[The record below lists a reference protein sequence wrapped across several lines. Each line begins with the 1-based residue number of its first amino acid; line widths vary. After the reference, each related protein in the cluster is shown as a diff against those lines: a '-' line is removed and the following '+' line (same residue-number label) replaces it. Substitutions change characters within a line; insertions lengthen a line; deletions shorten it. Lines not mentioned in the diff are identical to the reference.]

1 MSAFAGGFNAADF
14 NSTVRPNVLAP
25 LVSLRTWTFIFCF
38 LSIGLTT
45 RFRDLHIVGWKAF
58 WTFTIGVAAN
68 VVLGYVLS
76 VIVFGDYWAGIH

>member
-1 MSAFAGGFNAADF
+1 MSAFTGSFSTPDFNAV
-14 NSTVRPNVLAP
+14 VRPNVIAP

-58 WTFTIGVAAN
+58 WTFSIGVAAN
-68 VVLGYVLS
+68 VILGYVLS
-76 VIVFGDYWAGIH
+76 VIVFGDYWAAIH

>member
-1 MSAFAGGFNAADF
+1 MSAFTSGFNTPDF
-14 NSTVRPNVLAP
+14 NTVVRPNVIAP

-38 LSIGLTT
+38 LSIGLAT

-76 VIVFGDYWAGIH
+76 VIVFGDYWAAIH